1 MEYLDKQIF
10 LYEGIKN
17 KLINMKLFMFDQK
30 FKNCLKIKQNEI
42 KKTFSDEIILI
53 KK

>member
-30 FKNCLKIKQNEI
+30 FINSLKIKQNEI
-42 KKTFSDEIILI
+42 KTFSDEIILI